1 MTAATGELQAE
12 FEKTSKMN
20 LELTNE
26 NERLSTSI
34 NEIQGQVCSF
44 LFLFQPLFVTKQSWK
59 EGNYCYS
66 TIGHLYFYHWEMSHA
81 FLTQMVSSFHLQI

>member
-1 MTAATGELQAE
+1 MESYGCGFQAEVVRLEERCLVLQQELQEMTAATGELQAE

-34 NEIQGQVCSF
+34 TEIQGQVWS
-44 LFLFQPLFVTKQSWK
+44 
-59 EGNYCYS
+59 
-66 TIGHLYFYHWEMSHA
+66 
-81 FLTQMVSSFHLQI
+81 